1 MAGMILSFFFQSGF
15 SFTDTDDFDYREGK
29 SENSVG
35 ASFNMVTK
43 Y

>member
-1 MAGMILSFFFQSGF
+1 MILRSFFFQSGF
-15 SFTDTDDFDYREGK
+15 SFTGTDDLDYREGK

-35 ASFNMVTK
+35 ASLNMVTK